1 MKNNIP
7 VYLFVGFLEGGKTHM
22 IQESLEDQRF
32 NSGEKTMLICCEEGI
47 DEYDISRFWGKN
59 VYIEN
64 IENEEIRKE
73 IIFQMLKCDNEL
85 TLLAEGIFNKYKNE
99 KSLKE
104 YEDD

>member
-1 MKNNIP
+1 MILRETKDMEKINYENWKANGQK
-7 VYLFVGFLEGGKTHM
+7 YLKELQAFLDKA
-22 IQESLEDQRF
+22 ES
-32 NSGEKTMLICCEEGI
+32 
-47 DEYDISRFWGKN
+47 
-59 VYIEN
+59 

-85 TLLAEGIFNKYKNE
+85 TLLAESIFNQYKKE

>member
-1 MKNNIP
+1 MILRETKDMEKINYENWKANGQK
-7 VYLFVGFLEGGKTHM
+7 YLKELQAFLDKAEA
-22 IQESLEDQRF
+22 
-32 NSGEKTMLICCEEGI
+32 
-47 DEYDISRFWGKN
+47 
-59 VYIEN
+59 

-85 TLLAEGIFNKYKNE
+85 TLLAESIFNKYKKE

>member
-1 MKNNIP
+1 MILRNTKNMDNLEKRNWKANGQK
-7 VYLFVGFLEGGKTHM
+7 YLKELQAFLDKA
-22 IQESLEDQRF
+22 
-32 NSGEKTMLICCEEGI
+32 
-47 DEYDISRFWGKN
+47 
-59 VYIEN
+59 EN

-85 TLLAEGIFNKYKNE
+85 TLLAEEIFNKYKKE